1 MRSPFFGD
9 DIDDAADSAAA
20 VAHGA
25 AALGDFDVVDSPDAG
40 QAGQIDA
47 APAIAG
53 ALGIGQT
60 LTVDEDQ
67 DPVVA
72 IELDVRR
79 DARHHFID
87 GHAGDAL
94 QGLLDRRIVMAF
106 HILGRNDCR
115 VGPTG
120 RRDHWTG
127 RRRMRRSF
135 RVDDDLLV
143 VLDLRHDENACGARV
158 DTTLRLGDGHALHAV
173 HATLVLQ
180 VRPHA
185 LVGSG
190 RALRADRE
198 RDVP

>member
-1 MRSPFFGD
+1 MVTSMW
-9 DIDDAADSAAA
+9 
-20 VAHGA
+20 
-25 AALGDFDVVDSPDAG
+25 VDSPDAG

-72 IELDVRR
+72 IELDVRG

-94 QGLLDRRIVMAF
+94 QGLLDRRIVMTF

-115 VGPTG
+115 VGLIG
-120 RRDHWTG
+120 WDGWCRWLHLC
-127 RRRMRRSF
+127 F
-135 RVDDDLLV
+135 R
-143 VLDLRHDENACGARV
+143 
-158 DTTLRLGDGHALHAV
+158 
-173 HATLVLQ
+173 
-180 VRPHA
+180 
-185 LVGSG
+185 
-190 RALRADRE
+190 
-198 RDVP
+198 